1 MENGRGEQVLCR
13 VESNKAPSL
22 VYVKNL
28 NLTITMK
35 TPQLL
40 KIFLILN
47 MVPQF
52 SQNITAV

>member
-1 MENGRGEQVLCR
+1 MENGQGEQVQYR
-13 VESNKAPSL
+13 VESNKVTSL
-22 VYVKNL
+22 VHVKNL

-40 KIFLILN
+40 KIVFILI